1 MKAAWLRHPLALRLS
16 AAGLGLVFLAA
27 AWGKVADPPGF
38 AQALHGYRLLPEVL
52 LNPVALALPWLEVLA
67 GLALVLGPA
76 RRSAAL
82 LALGMLAAFM
92 AALGWNL
99 ALGNPV
105 DCGCFGASP
114 ASLTPDARFA
124 DMRLALLRDA
134 GLALLALHVLVA
146 SPPGPEPE
154 S

>member
-1 MKAAWLRHPLALRLS
+1 MNLAPLRHPWALRLS
-16 AAGLGLVFLAA
+16 GAVLGAVFLIA
-27 AWGKVADPPGF
+27 AWSKVADPPGF
-38 AQALHGYRLLPEVL
+38 AQALHGYRLLPEAL
-52 LNPVALALPWLEVLA
+52 LNPVALALPWLEGLA
-67 GLALVLGPA
+67 GLALLLGPG

-82 LALGMLAAFM
+82 AALALLLAFM

-114 ASLTPDARFA
+114 ASLAPDARLA

-134 GLALLALHVLVA
+134 GLALLALHLLVA
-146 SPPGPEPE
+146 SGPRRDP
-154 S
+154 